1 MSNNKAIH
9 TILYTLALVS
19 LLGFFS
25 GCVSPILIDYEQGAT
40 DKFLQYNSYV
50 IDSREERSAYQHV
63 ALSPIVDRRITRA
76 INSVLLNKGYRN
88 DATDTDFRV
97 TFSTSKKE
105 RSNLLDLRSGPP
117 TFRRNPYFGMGA
129 YTNMSIDTYEE
140 GTIVIDIID
149 ARSQQLV
156 WRAAHSE
163 RLARKA
169 LSDSEIHTIINQILG
184 YFPPDLQVRS
194 N

>member
-1 MSNNKAIH
+1 MYAK
-9 TILYTLALVS
+9 LYTIALALM
-19 LLGFFS
+19 LGFFS
-25 GCVSPILIDYEQGAT
+25 GCISPIVIDYEQSSA

-50 IDSREERSAYQHV
+50 IDSREERSAYQHI
-63 ALSPIVDRRITRA
+63 ALSPIVDRRIARA
-76 INSVLLNKGYRN
+76 INSVLLSKGYQN

-97 TFSTSKKE
+97 TFSTTKKE
-105 RSNLLDLRSGPP
+105 RSSLLDLRTGPP
-117 TFRRNPYFGMGA
+117 PFRRNPYFGMGA
-129 YTNMSIDTYEE
+129 YSNMSIDTYEE

-156 WRAAHSE
+156 WRAAHTE

-169 LSDSEIHTIINQILG
+169 LSDSEINTIINQILG
-184 YFPPDLQVRS
+184 YFPPDLQVHS